1 MMRGGVI
8 LITALCTIFF
18 LKKKLKK
25 YHYFGCLIVLIGITM
40 VGISNFAF
48 SSGQDSKWPA
58 STVAIGM
65 VLLILSLFTN
75 GILFVSEEKLFEMFY
90 MEPF

>member
-1 MMRGGVI
+1 
-8 LITALCTIFF
+8 
-18 LKKKLKK
+18 
-25 YHYFGCLIVLIGITM
+25 M